1 MRTPLLGAPDAL
13 RERMSN
19 PAQVDTTDPVAEMPE
34 YLGSFSAHLRLL
46 VGVPIEYLVPD
57 ARLLPAESIRF
68 FYLDRSWTDRLVDGV
83 ISVGKLGTREQGHH
97 QAHNPT
103 ITARLDGLEQSVR
116 SLQRGIGDYGTA
128 LEGANAQAGPV
139 TGFIMRSQAVAG
151 WPAME
156 VRAFSR
162 VLPREPD
169 LTSDDV
175 NAARVRLLRLERLT
189 PSIMIALFAGVPAL
203 VWCEEPHHGVQ
214 FGIKVFAGVP
224 SILRRQPTG
233 EAEQSGATI
242 PVPFRIGGRRVIHMA
257 ALRDRLVAAGRT
269 DPQLTPQKGSGSFA
283 VELLDPPWRQ
293 RFQGTGGTPQVT
305 GSRVFSAPVHVAEL
319 ADQESTATRLRTA
332 LRGTRG
338 QP

>member
-1 MRTPLLGAPDAL
+1 
-13 RERMSN
+13 MSN
-19 PAQVDTTDPVAEMPE
+19 PAQVETTAPAAEMPP
-34 YLGSFSAHLRLL
+34 YLGSFCAHLRVL

-57 ARLLPAESIRF
+57 ARLLPTESIRF

-83 ISVGKLGTREQGHH
+83 IAVGKLGTREQGHH
-97 QAHNPT
+97 QSHNPT
-103 ITARLDGLEQSVR
+103 ITARLDGLEPSVR
-116 SLQRGIGDYGTA
+116 KLQRGTADYGTA
-128 LEGANAQAGPV
+128 LADATAQAGPV
-139 TGFIMRSQAVAG
+139 TGFIMRSEAVAG

-162 VLPREPD
+162 VLPPEPD
-169 LTSDDV
+169 LTSKDV
-175 NAARVRLLRLERLT
+175 DAARVPLLRLERLT

-224 SILRRQPTG
+224 SILRRQSSG

-242 PVPFRIGGRRVIHMA
+242 RVPFRGGGQRVIHMA
-257 ALRDRLVAAGRT
+257 GLRDRLVAAG
-269 DPQLTPQKGSGSFA
+269 DPQLAPQKGSGSFA

-305 GSRVFSAPVHVAEL
+305 GSRVFNAPVHVAEL
-319 ADQESTATRLRTA
+319 AAQESTATRLETA
-332 LRGTRG
+332 LSGTQG
-338 QP
+338 

>member
-1 MRTPLLGAPDAL
+1 MRSPLLGSSDAL

-19 PAQVDTTDPVAEMPE
+19 PAQVGTTDPVAEMPP
-34 YLGSFSAHLRLL
+34 YLGSFCAHLRVL

-83 ISVGKLGTREQGHH
+83 LAVGKLGTREQGHH

-103 ITARLDGLEQSVR
+103 ITARLDGLEPSVR
-116 SLQRGIGDYGTA
+116 SLQRGTVDYGTA
-128 LEGANAQAGPV
+128 LEGATAQAGPV
-139 TGFIMRSQAVAG
+139 TGFILRSQAVAG
-151 WPAME
+151 WPDME

-162 VLPREPD
+162 VRPPEPD
-169 LTSDDV
+169 LTSKDV
-175 NAARVRLLRLERLT
+175 EAARVPLLRLERLT

-242 PVPFRIGGRRVIHMA
+242 RVPFRAGGQRVIHMA
-257 ALRDRLVAAGRT
+257 GLRDRLVAAAAS
-269 DPQLTPQKGSGSFA
+269 DPQLIPQKGSGSFA

-305 GSRVFSAPVHVAEL
+305 GSRVFSAPVHVAGL
-319 ADQESTATRLRTA
+319 AAEESTATRLETA
-332 LRGTRG
+332 LRGMQG
-338 QP
+338 